1 MQDLFIDELK
11 THNTSQSF
19 VFTGYST
26 AYTLD
31 CNENENG
38 YSLIHKQKQPPDMFC
53 KKGVLRNFTKFLVNT
68 YEFQ

>member
-31 CNENENG
+31 CNENKNG
-38 YSLIHKQKQPPDMFC
+38 YCLIHKRSSHQTC
-53 KKGVLRNFTKFLVNT
+53 SVKKVFLEISQNS
-68 YEFQ
+68 

>member
-38 YSLIHKQKQPPDMFC
+38 YSLIHKQKQPPDVFC
-53 KKGVLRNFTKFLVNT
+53 KKMCS
-68 YEFQ
+68 